1 MENDHKK
8 MVEQF
13 ESLKQTSEQLEKDN
27 DETISNLQ
35 QTLANE
41 AMERKAVQS
50 KYKEMQQKF
59 IEADKVKQSLEA
71 KNNEN
76 KAELEEKII
85 EVAELEKSLA
95 KAKEELDALNKI
107 LSYVKENYNK

>member
-8 MVEQF
+8 MAEQF

-76 KAELEEKII
+76 KAELEEKIT